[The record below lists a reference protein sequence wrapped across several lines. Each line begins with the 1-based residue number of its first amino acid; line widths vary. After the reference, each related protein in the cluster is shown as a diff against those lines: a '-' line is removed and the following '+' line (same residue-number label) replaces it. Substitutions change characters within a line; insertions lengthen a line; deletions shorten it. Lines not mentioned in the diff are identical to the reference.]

1 MQASRAGIP
10 DSVVLRFEGLSSTK
24 EAYRGRGSCTNDNGA
39 QGLRSRQGVDVLL
52 DVSELEVDRINQEV
66 KDLRA
71 PPTEPGSAAS
81 IPGPATAGDS
91 R

>member
-1 MQASRAGIP
+1 M
-10 DSVVLRFEGLSSTK
+10 VLPGRMLSERPSTK